1 MYADVLISY
10 MCHKICMLVFV
21 IVCVFCEW
29 KLMSI
34 ENAFF
39 VFECVLLI
47 FALSVMVFKCGVF
60 VCCC

>member
-21 IVCVFCEW
+21 IVYVFCEW

-39 VFECVLLI
+39 CFRVCFDDL
-47 FALSVMVFKCGVF
+47 FGV
-60 VCCC
+60 